1 MDRLPASVTEMRG
14 SRESPSAVPAVLMRG
29 GRRKGV
35 FFLAA
40 DLPTNAERRDAL
52 LLRVL
57 GSPDRYGAQLD
68 GVGGATPATSRI
80 VILSPSLHDECDV
93 DVLVGAVAIDEARI
107 DFSAQCSHLLA
118 AVGPAAIAAGLV
130 APADGSCRV
139 RIWHAARGQRVDA
152 FVPVRE
158 GRIVE
163 DGRFDE
169 DGVPF
174 SGAEIRLE
182 WWPPAGGRCALIE
195 RDEGPALGAL
205 GSGGPALGVPGSGE
219 PALGAPGLRG
229 SGGGPSGGGAS
240 GDDAR
245 APSALPLLPTANV
258 QERLDVPGLG
268 PIAATLIGGA
278 CPTVFVRAP
287 ALQLNGREKPAS
299 LARKGALLE
308 RLEAVRAAAAV
319 RLGVVDEAAQA
330 ALHSPRVPA
339 LVWVDRPAAYR
350 TTMGVDV
357 PADRIDLLARV
368 FIGGRV
374 DAGMPIDVSIALAAA
389 AALPGSLVNELV
401 RVLPSVAARIGH
413 AAGVLAVGAEVSS
426 PDGQW
431 RLDKAVLSRT
441 ARRLM
446 SGVVHVPPALA

>member
-1 MDRLPASVTEMRG
+1 MDRLSVPAAAARG
-14 SRESPSAVPAVLMRG
+14 SRDSPSTIPAVLMRG

-40 DLPTNAERRDAL
+40 DLPIHVDRRDAL

-57 GSPDRYGAQLD
+57 GSPDRFGGQLD
-68 GVGGATPATSRI
+68 GVGGATSATSRI
-80 VILSPSLHDECDV
+80 VILSPSLRDDCDV

-107 DFSAQCSHLLA
+107 DFSVQCSHLLA

-130 APADGSCRV
+130 APADGLCRV
-139 RIWHAARGQRVDA
+139 RIWHPARGQRIDA

-158 GRIVE
+158 GQVVE
-163 DGRFDE
+163 EGCFEE

-174 SGAEIRLE
+174 AGAEIRLE
-182 WWPPAGGRCALIE
+182 LRPPAGGRCALVE
-195 RDEGPALGAL
+195 PDEARGRDDDR
-205 GSGGPALGVPGSGE
+205 VV
-219 PALGAPGLRG
+219 
-229 SGGGPSGGGAS
+229 AS
-240 GDDAR
+240 
-245 APSALPLLPTANV
+245 LPLLPTARV
-258 QERLDVPGLG
+258 QETLDVPGLG
-268 PIAATLIGGA
+268 AIAATLIGGA
-278 CPTVFVRAP
+278 CPTVFVRAS
-287 ALQLNGREKPAS
+287 ALRMTGREKPAA
-299 LARKGALLE
+299 LARKGAQIE

-319 RLGVVDEAAQA
+319 RIGLVDDAAQA
-330 ALHSPRVPA
+330 ALRSPRVPV

-350 TTMGVDV
+350 ATTGVDV
-357 PADRIDLLARV
+357 PAERIDLLARLFV
-368 FIGGRV
+368 GGRV
-374 DAGMPIDVSIALAAA
+374 DAAMPVDVSIALAAA

-401 RVLPSVAARIGH
+401 RVLPSLATRIGH

-446 SGVVHVPPALA
+446 SGVVHVPPATIRGCP